1 MRLLDL
7 QAVDTALGQLVHR
20 RDHLPEAARIAEL
33 DERLAV
39 LRDDVVR
46 AETEVSDLDREQRR
60 IDRDVEQVRQRAERD
75 RARLQAGAVGSAKEL
90 ESLQHEVETLGRRQS
105 TLEDAELEVM
115 ERREEAEGR
124 LATVRGERDTLALQR
139 DEAETGRDSAHE
151 EIDADLHKRNEERTA
166 ILADIPDPLL
176 ALYDRVREQNG
187 GVGAAPLR
195 QRRCEGCRLEL
206 SGSEMSAVRGAAPDE
221 VLRHE
226 ECRRILVRTPES
238 GL

>member
-1 MRLLDL
+1 MDL
-7 QAVDTALGQLVHR
+7 QAVDTALSQLAHR
-20 RDHLPEAARIAEL
+20 RDHLPEVGRITDL
-33 DERLAV
+33 DQRLSG

-46 AETEVSDLDREQRR
+46 AETEVSDLDREQKR
-60 IDRDVEQVRQRAERD
+60 IDRDVEQVRQRADRD
-75 RARLQAGAVGSAKEL
+75 RSRLQSGAVGSAKEL

-105 TLEDAELEVM
+105 TLEDQELEVM

-124 LATVRGERDTLALQR
+124 LAVVRAEADQLTAERS
-139 DEAETGRDSAHE
+139 EAETGRDGTYD
-151 EIDADLHKRNEERTA
+151 EIDADLQKRRDERIA
-166 ILADIPDPLL
+166 IVADIPDALL
-176 ALYDRVREQNG
+176 ALYDRVREQTG
-187 GVGAAPLR
+187 GLAAAPLR

-206 SGSEMSAVRGAAPDE
+206 SGSELAAVLGAPPEE